1 MATEPRE
8 QTDKFLSPNQKS
20 WRRFKRNKPALLG
33 MAVIFLSILI
43 AIFAHFI
50 APDPTP
56 NADEQILEIAT
67 QSPGFKCEML
77 KLRKNRDVKEGGLL
91 KMFNEGKDN
100 PYQFIPIRDWNFE
113 GDSIQVNVFT
123 GNSNANWQ
131 SYHVADVI
139 YPLISNNLVI
149 GSSSSLSINTL
160 DGTKIQKSS
169 TELKA
174 LIEKDGFTSKR
185 YALGTD
191 KYGRDNLSRLILGV
205 RVSISIGLL
214 AALISL
220 IIGLIVGSAAG
231 YFRGWVDNVAMWFI
245 NVFWSIPTLLL
256 VFAMI
261 MALGREFWQI
271 YLAVGLTMWVEMA
284 RIVRGQFMTIRE
296 KEYVEAANSLGFGH
310 FRTIVKHILPNIIGP
325 IIVITAANFA
335 TAIIIE
341 AGLSFLGI
349 GVQPPKPSWGVMLN
363 EYYQYI
369 GTSKSFLAIVPGLA
383 IMILVLAF
391 NLIGNGLRDAFDVK
405 TRL

>member
-1 MATEPRE
+1 M
-8 QTDKFLSPNQKS
+8 
-20 WRRFKRNKPALLG
+20 
-33 MAVIFLSILI
+33 IILSIFI

-50 APDPTP
+50 APDPSP
-56 NADEQILEIAT
+56 DADEQILEIAT
-67 QSPGFKCEML
+67 QSPGFSIEML
-77 KLRKNRDVKEGGLL
+77 KLRKNRAVKEGGLFS
-91 KMFNEGKDN
+91 MFNKGKDN
-100 PYQFIPIRDWNFE
+100 PYQFIPIREWRFD
-113 GDSIQVNVFT
+113 GDSISVNVFT

-131 SYHVADVI
+131 NYHLADIVH
-139 YPLISNNLVI
+139 PLVSNNPITGTGTNLSVKTIDGSVI
-149 GSSSSLSINTL
+149 NSSQEKLMSEIKASNF
-160 DGTKIQKSS
+160 S
-169 TELKA
+169 T
-174 LIEKDGFTSKR
+174 KR
-185 YALGTD
+185 YVLGTD

-220 IIGLIVGSAAG
+220 VIGLIVGSLAG

-296 KEYVEAANSLGFGH
+296 KEYVEAADSLGFGH

-335 TAIIIE
+335 SAIIIE

-405 TRL
+405 TKM